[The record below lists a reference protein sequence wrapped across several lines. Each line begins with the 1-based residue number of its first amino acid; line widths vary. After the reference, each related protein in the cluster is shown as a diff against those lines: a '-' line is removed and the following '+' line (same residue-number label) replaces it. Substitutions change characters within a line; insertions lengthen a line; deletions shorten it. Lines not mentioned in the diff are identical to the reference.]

1 MHSLPCLPLQIITE
15 APWEISDE
23 YLEKHKI
30 DFVAHDEI
38 PYVTESTTDIYG
50 PLKQRGMFVATER
63 TDGVSTSDVVARIV
77 KDYDVYVRRNLA
89 RGYSARDLNVGF
101 LNEKKFKL
109 QNKMDELRDKA
120 KGVKEDMIVKWEEK
134 SREFIENFLHMFG
147 KDNLSTVWKNSK
159 GRVMHLI
166 SPNGSEDGDG
176 HERDEEDLDEND
188 MEGHYRMAPPPSK
201 RAYLYTPREEDE
213 EDELED
219 GDEDKEAKEAARAL
233 MKGVVNGGAAGS
245 SANHQNGV
253 NCNGA
258 AERSNGTE
266 ARPVPTVEV

>member
-1 MHSLPCLPLQIITE
+1 M
-15 APWEISDE
+15 
-23 YLEKHKI
+23 
-30 DFVAHDEI
+30 AHDEI

-120 KGVKEDMIVKWEEK
+120 KGVKGDLIVKWEEK

-147 KDNLSTVWKNSK
+147 KDNLSTVWNKSK

-166 SPNGSEDGDG
+166 SPNGSENGDEDY
-176 HERDEEDLDEND
+176 ERDEDGLDDHDDNERH
-188 MEGHYRMAPPPSK
+188 HYRMVPPPSK
-201 RAYLYTPREEDE
+201 RAYLHNPEEDRNGDGEDDEE
-213 EDELED
+213 EDD
-219 GDEDKEAKEAARAL
+219 DHTEAKPSEARRE
-233 MKGVVNGGAAGS
+233 KGSPVVNGAGGAHGSGSVAVAG
-245 SANHQNGV
+245 AIAMDHGAHF
-253 NCNGA
+253 NGA
-258 AERSNGTE
+258 VERSNGTTE
-266 ARPVPTVEV
+266 ARPSTAVEA